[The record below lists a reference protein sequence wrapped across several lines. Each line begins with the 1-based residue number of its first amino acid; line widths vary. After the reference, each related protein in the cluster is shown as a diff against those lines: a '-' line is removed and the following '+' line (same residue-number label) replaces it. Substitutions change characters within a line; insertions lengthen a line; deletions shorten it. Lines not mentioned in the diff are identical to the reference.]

1 MKSQAAVM
9 VDIEIVVI
17 GVGQLISDA
26 PLLWQIKELPLATTF
41 FAAVIVSV

>member
-1 MKSQAAVM
+1 MKSQAAIM

-41 FAAVIVSV
+41 FAAVIVPV

>member
-26 PLLWQIKELPLATTF
+26 PLLWQIKELPFT
-41 FAAVIVSV
+41 AAF